1 MCNLAILIEGGIAM
15 EDILRAQLIIIK
27 TMDLKPNFS
36 ELSRKYGYDRR
47 TVKKYYDGYEGK
59 PMWMHRARVGVA
71 LSQVLLEVFLLLF
84 HVFYCLLSCTILLL
98 DCLDPQDL

>member
-1 MCNLAILIEGGIAM
+1 M

-59 PMWMHRARVGVA
+59 PKTREKKVSLISIKMK
-71 LSQVLLEVFLLLF
+71 
-84 HVFYCLLSCTILLL
+84 
-98 DCLDPQDL
+98 

>member
-59 PMWMHRARVGVA
+59 PKTREKKVSLISIKMK
-71 LSQVLLEVFLLLF
+71 
-84 HVFYCLLSCTILLL
+84 
-98 DCLDPQDL
+98 